1 METKAKI
8 NKWDL
13 INLES
18 FYIAKETINKIKRQ
32 STDCEK
38 KIAND
43 TSNHGLI
50 DKTYSLSAHYQK
62 NKQSKQK
69 WAENK

>member
-8 NKWDL
+8 NKWGL
-13 INLES
+13 INLKS

-38 KIAND
+38 KFAND

-50 DKTYSLSAHYQK
+50 DKTYSLYSSLSK
-62 NKQSKQK
+62 KQTVQAKMGRK
-69 WAENK
+69 